1 MHKTWV
7 HEGGTCTPLLAHW
20 PKGIEGLGEL
30 RRTPGHV
37 IDVVPTILELAGTS
51 ALIQGENVPPAPGKS
66 LVSAFAKDIA
76 IGRDYLWWF
85 HDGNRAI
92 RVKGWKLVAAKDQP
106 WELFNLAKD
115 RTETQNLA
123 TQLPLKVSELS
134 QLWLAKQSDFI
145 KTVAAEPKPKKRK

>member
-1 MHKTWV
+1 MREEFVPRFWRT
-7 HEGGTCTPLLAHW
+7 GPR
-20 PKGIEGLGEL
+20 GIEGRGEL

-37 IDVVPTILELAGTS
+37 IDVVPTILELAGVKVQVQDKN
-51 ALIQGENVPPAPGKS
+51 APPAPGKS

-76 IGRDYLWWF
+76 IDRDYLWWF

-92 RVKGWKLVAAKDQP
+92 RTGDWKLVASKDQP

-134 QLWLAKQSDFI
+134 QLWLAKQNDFI
-145 KTVAAEPKPKKRK
+145 KTVAAEPKSKKRK

>member
-1 MHKTWV
+1 M
-7 HEGGTCTPLLAHW
+7 
-20 PKGIEGLGEL
+20 
-30 RRTPGHV
+30 
-37 IDVVPTILELAGTS
+37 
-51 ALIQGENVPPAPGKS
+51 
-66 LVSAFAKDIA
+66 
-76 IGRDYLWWF
+76 
-85 HDGNRAI
+85 
-92 RVKGWKLVAAKDQP
+92 KGWKLVAAKDQP

>member
-1 MHKTWV
+1 LV
-7 HEGGTCTPLLAHW
+7 AHW
-20 PKGIEGLGEL
+20 PKGIEGHGEL

-51 ALIQGENVPPAPGKS
+51 ALVEDPKAPPAPGKS
-66 LVSAFAKDIA
+66 LVSSFTKDRA
-76 IGRDYLWWF
+76 LGRDYLWWS

-92 RVKGWKLVAAKDQP
+92 RVEGWKLVATKDQP

-115 RTETQNLA
+115 RAETQNLA
-123 TQLPLKVSELS
+123 TQLPLKVNELS

-145 KTVAAEPKPKKRK
+145 KTVAAEEKPRKRK